1 MTRRFV
7 CIWLSRWPTDRWQ
20 RRNSPGTQHS
30 GPLALVLPGQG
41 GIRLHAVNALASADG
56 LSVGMLL
63 ADARA
68 LCPGLAAPPADPAGD
83 RAELGRLALWAQRYT
98 PQAASD
104 GADGLV
110 LDITGCAHLW
120 SGEPGLLADLSQRLR
135 RAGLT
140 HRLALADS
148 PAAAWG
154 WARHRP
160 AGADEI
166 LPTGRAAWEALLA
179 LPLAALRLEGELTAD
194 LARVGLQRVADL
206 HRLPRAPLTARYGT
220 GPGRRLDRLLGLG
233 AEPVAPQSRPPQ
245 WRARLPLA
253 EPIFT
258 RDAIDTGLDRLL
270 RDLCQQLEAGGRGAR
285 QLELLLVRSDASQQ
299 ILALGTGQPLRD
311 VSILKRL
318 FREKLDQ
325 AEPGFGIEMMLLTA
339 TVTDR
344 FTASQTALGTGDA
357 FALTFLLDR
366 LCNRIGPDRIGP
378 PLAEDEH
385 QPERAMGFAPGGMG
399 GQDQTPLSSQPRPA
413 SGRTHF
419 PSGLPHSLS
428 CLPRESG
435 GPGAKGTE
443 TLVPVAPGSPLSRGR
458 QDGAGGN
465 HGHED
470 TKQGEGA
477 PTPWPKAQPRAHTP
491 RQRRWLVEAPRPL
504 LLLDPPEPVEK
515 PEAAA
520 LFWRGRRH
528 GIDWMEGPERIRPD
542 WWRARPGTT
551 RDYFRLQLADG
562 RRLWLFRTAEEV
574 PRWFLH
580 GLFP

>member
-20 RRNSPGTQHS
+20 RRNSPGGTHP

-68 LCPGLAAPPADPAGD
+68 LCPAVTAPPADPAGD

-120 SGEPGLLADLSQRLR
+120 SGEVGLLADLSRRLR

-160 AGADEI
+160 AGAGEI

-179 LPLAALRLEGELTAD
+179 LPLAALRLDAALTAD

-220 GPGRRLDRLLGLG
+220 APARRLDRLLGLG
-233 AEPVAPQSRPPQ
+233 AEPLAPQARPPQ
-245 WRARLPLA
+245 WQARLPLA

-270 RDLCQQLEAGGRGAR
+270 RDLCGQLEASGRGAR
-285 QLELLLVRSDASQQ
+285 RLELLLVRSDASQQ
-299 ILALGTGQPLRD
+299 TLALGTGQPLRD
-311 VSILKRL
+311 ISTLKRL

-339 TVTDR
+339 TLTDR
-344 FTASQTALGTGDA
+344 FTASQTALGSGDA

-366 LCNRIGPDRIGP
+366 LCNRLGPDRIGP

-385 QPERAMGFAPGGMG
+385 QPERAVGFAGGGMG
-399 GQDQTPLSSQPRPA
+399 GQNLTGPAAEISKGVTPISTVTPA
-413 SGRTHF
+413 QAGVQGPQALCSTNLDPGLRRGDGGVCEVGNEGR
-419 PSGLPHSLS
+419 
-428 CLPRESG
+428 
-435 GPGAKGTE
+435 AKGEANT
-443 TLVPVAPGSPLSRGR
+443 
-458 QDGAGGN
+458 
-465 HGHED
+465 
-470 TKQGEGA
+470 
-477 PTPWPKAQPRAHTP
+477 PTPWPKAQPRAHSP
-491 RQRRWLVEAPRPL
+491 RPRTWQVEAPRPL

-520 LFWRGRRH
+520 LVWRGRRH

>member
-1 MTRRFV
+1 
-7 CIWLSRWPTDRWQ
+7 
-20 RRNSPGTQHS
+20 
-30 GPLALVLPGQG
+30 VLPGQG

-56 LSVGMLL
+56 LSVGILL

-68 LCPGLAAPPADPAGD
+68 LCPALAAPPADPAGD

-120 SGEPGLLADLSQRLR
+120 SGEAGLLADLSQRLR

-160 AGADEI
+160 AGTDEI
-166 LPTGRAAWEALLA
+166 LPTGRAAWEPLLA
-179 LPLAALRLEGELTAD
+179 LPLAALRLDAELTAD

-206 HRLPRAPLTARYGT
+206 HRLPGAPLTTRYGT
-220 GPGRRLDRLLGLG
+220 APGRRLDRLLGLG
-233 AEPVAPQSRPPQ
+233 AEPVAPQARPPQ
-245 WRARLPLA
+245 WQARLPLA

-258 RDAIDTGLDRLL
+258 RDAIDTGLERLL

-285 QLELLLVRSDASQQ
+285 RLELLLVRSDASQQ
-299 ILALGTGQPLRD
+299 TLTLGTGQPLRD
-311 VSILKRL
+311 ISTLKRL

-339 TVTDR
+339 TATDR
-344 FTASQTALGTGDA
+344 FTAGQTALGTGDA

-366 LCNRIGPDRIGP
+366 LCNRLGPDRIGP

-385 QPERAMGFAPGGMG
+385 QPERAMGFAGGGMG
-399 GQDQTPLSSQPRPA
+399 EEQGPMVAPPSPTVAPSPSSRRKPGPRGHEPDGSTALINAA
-413 SGRTHF
+413 STAA
-419 PSGLPHSLS
+419 PVIL
-428 CLPRESG
+428 
-435 GPGAKGTE
+435 GPGF
-443 TLVPVAPGSPLSRGR
+443 RR
-458 QDGAGGN
+458 D
-465 HGHED
+465 D
-470 TKQGEGA
+470 GEGMVDGPNTS

-491 RQRRWLVEAPRPL
+491 RPRTWQVEAPRPL

-520 LFWRGRRH
+520 LVWRGRRH
-528 GIDWMEGPERIRPD
+528 GVDWMEGPERIRPD
-542 WWRARPGTT
+542 WWRARPGTG